1 MASYP
6 PPTEDLPIFDISAFG
21 TTSVL
26 TESTADKLYL
36 SKTEDDIAEGTIT
49 FNTSIKTNKIN
60 SIGSLDTVALF
71 NNPSGNI
78 VINNSSSK
86 SNVVAISNATLQN
99 SKIRMASGDGAVG
112 EVDIGNG
119 SQSSVEINIGSG
131 NLSINDINIGGSSS
145 QVNLGKGGTTINVNG
160 AFNTTDY
167 EPIDTNS
174 YGYLYLPDG
183 TGAGT
188 IMSPYSFYTIMT
200 QTVTKGLYLVSTVVQ
215 FAGSASNYL
224 QESLLILRRNGGSIM
239 NTSITGVQ
247 CQPSTNNVI
256 RLSITG
262 LAIATADGDIIDIIQ
277 RCIYASGTFTIQG
290 SSNQIV
296 KLY

>member
-131 NLSINDINIGGSSS
+131 NLSINDINIGGS
-145 QVNLGKGGTTINVNG
+145 
-160 AFNTTDY
+160 
-167 EPIDTNS
+167 

-200 QTVTKGLYLVSTVVQ
+200 QTVTKGLYLVSSVVQ